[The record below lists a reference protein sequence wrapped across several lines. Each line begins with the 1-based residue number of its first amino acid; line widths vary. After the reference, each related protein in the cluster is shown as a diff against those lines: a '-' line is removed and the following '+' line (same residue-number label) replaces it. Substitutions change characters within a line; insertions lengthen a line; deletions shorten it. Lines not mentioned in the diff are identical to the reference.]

1 MAKSS
6 FIFTKELMCEPTTM
20 MMLSIASTA
29 AGVMTQQNAADS
41 QAASNA
47 QQAANLRT
55 AQAQNYNQINLE
67 RQQSSD
73 AAGQKI
79 GANNMAQ
86 REAQATAI
94 ARAGP
99 SGLSVDNLLANM
111 GAKGAAYN
119 QSVNENLDR
128 TNMQLDNQLQNV
140 NNQTASAFNAMKT
153 PDPVDYLGSALK
165 IGTAYQTYKAS

>member
-1 MAKSS
+1 
-6 FIFTKELMCEPTTM
+6 MCEPTTM
-20 MMLSIASTA
+20 LMLSIASTA
-29 AGVMTQQNAADS
+29 AGVMGQQNAANS
-41 QAASNA
+41 QAESNA
-47 QQAANLRT
+47 R
-55 AQAQNYNQINLE
+55 QAQNLLLARAQNANQVNLE

-73 AAGQKI
+73 ASGQKI
-79 GANNMAQ
+79 NANNMAQ
-86 REAQATAI
+86 REAQSTAI

-99 SGLSVDNLLANM
+99 SGLSVDALIADM
-111 GAKGAAYN
+111 GRKGATYN

-140 NNQTASAFNAMKT
+140 NNQTSSAFNAMKT